1 MMPQVEQMKALLK
14 IEQGLVHIVIA
25 TTAAN
30 VGLDMEVKDVIILD
44 LPADFE
50 SMTQWNG
57 RASWDG
63 SGGRVVIYTPDEI
76 QVENTFDLHGD
87 PTTKK
92 KKMSD
97 TALVARQAY

>member
-1 MMPQVEQMKALLK
+1 MV
-14 IEQGLVHIVIA
+14 A
-25 TTAAN
+25 TTARN
-30 VGLDMEVKDVIILD
+30 VGLDMAVKDIIILD

-57 RASWDG
+57 WVSWDG
-63 SGGRVVIYTPDEI
+63 SGDRVMIYTPDEI
-76 QVENTFDLHGD
+76 RVENTFDLHGD

-97 TALVARQAY
+97 TALVARQAYRSKCAPGFVDYFNPGDLKCH